1 MNFLITG
8 GAGSVG
14 RDLTASL
21 LNKGHRVRVLDKH
34 AETLGP
40 LQDNKLDLIQGR
52 LEDLQLVQGALQGVD
67 TVIHLAWSFSDDPV
81 ELLESDLK
89 GHLVLLDAC
98 VAAKVSRLF
107 YASTAVVYGKPVN
120 VPITEE
126 APCLVEDARKPFYA
140 IAKLTAEKLALTYG
154 KMKGLPVTIFRFWWS
169 FGKKIGGRHLRD
181 MITLAQA
188 GQPLLVPDRAGGSFL
203 DHDDLT
209 HALLLAVQ
217 KQESIGQIFN
227 LATVY
232 MEWRDITRMIHPLPL
247 KSFRPGSGKGRNFW
261 LIPGSCRPPKPNGF
275 LIIAPCFLLQW
286 RGRGLRRRSY
296 GVVRKSMSGCEYL
309 GSTYC
314 KEAPPRFT
322 DDSAEQLQK
331 SYSTIKRPGAWVAT
345 IGKCLSKR
353 WREPQ
358 KEESCDV

>member
-14 RDLTASL
+14 RDLTVSL
-21 LNKGHRVRVLDKH
+21 LREGHRVRVLDKQ
-34 AETLGP
+34 AETVSP
-40 LQDNKLDLIQGR
+40 LQDKKPEWIQGR
-52 LEDLQLVQGALQGVD
+52 LEEVRLVQGALAGVD
-67 TVIHLAWSFSDDPV
+67 VVIHLAWSFSDDPV

-181 MITLAQA
+181 MIMLAQA

-209 HALLLAVQ
+209 HALLLAGQ

-232 MEWRDITRMIHPLPL
+232 MEWRDIARMIIEVADSSSSVEVIP
-247 KSFRPGSGKGRNFW
+247 SREWKGAQFLADSWELSTAKAERIFDYRS
-261 LIPGSCRPPKPNGF
+261 LFSPSMARHRLEKALVRCR
-275 LIIAPCFLLQW
+275 
-286 RGRGLRRRSY
+286 
-296 GVVRKSMSGCEYL
+296 
-309 GSTYC
+309 
-314 KEAPPRFT
+314 
-322 DDSAEQLQK
+322 
-331 SYSTIKRPGAWVAT
+331 
-345 IGKCLSKR
+345 
-353 WREPQ
+353 
-358 KEESCDV
+358 EEINVKL

>member
-21 LNKGHRVRVLDKH
+21 LREGHRVRILDKQ
-34 AETLGP
+34 AEMASP
-40 LQDNKLDLIQGR
+40 LQDKKLEWIQGR
-52 LEDLQLVQGALQGVD
+52 LEDVRLVQGALQGVD

-107 YASTAVVYGKPVN
+107 YASTAVVYGKPVQL
-120 VPITEE
+120 PITEE

-154 KMKGLPVTIFRFWWS
+154 KMKGLPVTVFRFWWS

-217 KQESIGQIFN
+217 KQESIGQVLN

-232 MEWRDITRMIHPLPL
+232 MEWRDIARMIIEAADSSSSVEVIP
-247 KSFRPGSGKGRNFW
+247 SREWKGAQFLADSWELSTAKAERLFDYRS
-261 LIPGSCRPPKPNGF
+261 LFSPSMARQRLEKALARCR
-275 LIIAPCFLLQW
+275 
-286 RGRGLRRRSY
+286 
-296 GVVRKSMSGCEYL
+296 
-309 GSTYC
+309 
-314 KEAPPRFT
+314 
-322 DDSAEQLQK
+322 
-331 SYSTIKRPGAWVAT
+331 
-345 IGKCLSKR
+345 
-353 WREPQ
+353 
-358 KEESCDV
+358 EEINVKL

>member
-21 LNKGHRVRVLDKH
+21 LKKGHRVRVLDKH

-40 LQDNKLDLIQGR
+40 LHDNKLDLIPGR
-52 LEDLQLVQGALQGVD
+52 LEDLQLVRGALQGVD

-89 GHLVLLDAC
+89 GHLVLLDAS
-98 VAAKVSRLF
+98 VTAKVSRLF
-107 YASTAVVYGKPVN
+107 YASTAVVYGKPVH

-188 GQPLLVPDRAGGSFL
+188 GQPLMVPDRAGGSFL

-217 KQESIGQIFN
+217 KQESIGQILN

-232 MEWRDITRMIHPLPL
+232 MEWRDIARMIIEAADSSSSLEVIPA
-247 KSFRPGSGKGRNFW
+247 REWKGAQFLSDSWELSTAKAER
-261 LIPGSCRPPKPNGF
+261 LIDYRSLFSPSVARQRLEKALVRCR
-275 LIIAPCFLLQW
+275 
-286 RGRGLRRRSY
+286 
-296 GVVRKSMSGCEYL
+296 
-309 GSTYC
+309 
-314 KEAPPRFT
+314 
-322 DDSAEQLQK
+322 
-331 SYSTIKRPGAWVAT
+331 
-345 IGKCLSKR
+345 
-353 WREPQ
+353 
-358 KEESCDV
+358 EEINVKL

>member
-14 RDLTASL
+14 RDLTSSL
-21 LNKGHRVRVLDKH
+21 LKKGHRVRVLDKQ
-34 AETLGP
+34 AETFWP
-40 LQDNKLDLIQGR
+40 LHDNKLDLIQGR
-52 LEDLQLVQGALQGVD
+52 LEDLQLVQRALQGVD

-107 YASTAVVYGKPVN
+107 YASTAVVYGNPVN

-140 IAKLTAEKLALTYG
+140 IAKLTAEKLVLTYG

-188 GQPLLVPDRAGGSFL
+188 GQPLMVPDRAGGSFL

-232 MEWRDITRMIHPLPL
+232 MEWRDIARMI
-247 KSFRPGSGKGRNFW
+247 
-261 LIPGSCRPPKPNGF
+261 I
-275 LIIAPCFLLQW
+275 
-286 RGRGLRRRSY
+286 
-296 GVVRKSMSGCEYL
+296 
-309 GSTYC
+309 
-314 KEAPPRFT
+314 EAADSSSSVEVIPPREWKGAQFLA
-322 DDSAEQLQK
+322 DSWELSTAKAERLFDYR
-331 SYSTIKRPGAWVAT
+331 SLFS
-345 IGKCLSKR
+345 LSMARQRLEKALVR
-353 WREPQ
+353 CREEINV
-358 KEESCDV
+358 KL